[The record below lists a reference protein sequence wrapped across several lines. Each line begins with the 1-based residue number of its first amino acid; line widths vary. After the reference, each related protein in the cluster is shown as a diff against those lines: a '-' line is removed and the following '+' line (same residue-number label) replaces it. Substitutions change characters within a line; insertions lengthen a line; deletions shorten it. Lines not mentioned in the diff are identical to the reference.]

1 MHRVVR
7 NGVGGPGR
15 REAEINNIVAVVD
28 ELTGGIGGGV
38 VERPPLR
45 AYPTSRHTMSMAAN
59 WMSAR

>member
-45 AYPTSRHTMSMAAN
+45 RVK
-59 WMSAR
+59 